1 MEKQVNKPVENRI
14 TTLELEIENLHRR
27 LDEHAP
33 IVADYGN
40 RNIVFRVI
48 AVMTLVNLLLLLL
61 KSV

>member
-1 MEKQVNKPVENRI
+1 MEKGKIKTDEHRI

-27 LDEHAP
+27 IDEHAP

-48 AVMTLVNLLLLLL
+48 AVISLVNLILLLLRA
-61 KSV
+61 V